1 MKFLGSTENKMPKDK
16 NGENVSDIEI
26 TEVALVHWNIVNN
39 GCQEDSRV
47 FYMSVLNKVF
57 GSLFGRCPTSPAFLK
72 TFNSKYD
79 ESEELLGAK

>member
-16 NGENVSDIEI
+16 NRENVSDIEI

-39 GCQEDSRV
+39 GCQQDSRV
-47 FYMSVLNKVF
+47 LYMSVLNKTF
-57 GSLFGRCPTSPAFLK
+57 GSLFGRCPTNHAFLK

-79 ESEELLGAK
+79 ETEVLLGPE